1 MKNLNITTK
10 LIIFVSILGIV
21 CVFAIGYVSI
31 IAADKI
37 LTEAANNRIKAI
49 ENTKK
54 AQVETYLLNKMKSL
68 ESLKKLPIVIEVFKS
83 ISEKQSTSESLTLD
97 DARKYSNIFKS
108 YIEVNGLIDLFFVS
122 VKEGSVDFDVASNSL
137 QNTKLSQESNKLS
150 NLWRDC
156 LNTNSVLITDM
167 ELDHNNVPAMYVG
180 SRISKDGETIGVII
194 ASIDLAILN
203 NILLSDIGMTET
215 GETYLV
221 GEDRFF
227 RSDSR
232 FTNKPTT
239 LDSKV
244 QTIATNKVFN
254 GQSEIEI
261 IKDYRETE
269 VLSYYDLIDING
281 LKWAIITEIDE
292 EEIMAPKNDLINSIL
307 FISILVL
314 VVMFPSLYFIGR
326 MMVKPLNL
334 EIEYA
339 EKLAAGELDAELD
352 INQKDEMG
360 ILADALREMA
370 TKTSNVIVS
379 VVDAA
384 NNLADASFQLSGTSQ
399 NISTGASQQA
409 SSIEE
414 VSASIEEM
422 TSNIQQNA
430 DNAKQTEGITNNV
443 SDQVIN
449 GSEIILSSVESM
461 EKIADKI
468 SIISDIAFQ
477 TNILA
482 LNASVEAAR
491 AGEYG
496 KGFGVVA
503 SEVGKLADKTKAAA
517 SEINEISKSSVE
529 IARKTKE
536 LMGDIVPS
544 IQNSSLLVQEISA
557 ASKEQRDAADQI
569 NQAIQLLNDVSQQNA
584 ASSEE
589 MATNSEEMSSQAEQ
603 LLNVIAHFKVDAT
616 AHFHRSTKTANKQK
630 LISRNKQSKT
640 NKDAESYGGVD
651 INLNDSHD
659 LDNEFE
665 KF

>member
-21 CVFAIGYVSI
+21 CVFAIGYISI
-31 IAADKI
+31 NAADKI
-37 LTEAANNRIKAI
+37 LTQTANNRIKAI
-49 ENTKK
+49 ELTKK
-54 AQVETYLLNKMKSL
+54 AQVETFLLNKMKSI
-68 ESLKKLPIVIEVFKS
+68 ESLKKMPVIEGVFKTIKKQVSKNETLS
-83 ISEKQSTSESLTLD
+83 INDS
-97 DARKYSNIFKS
+97 RKYANIFKS
-108 YIEVNGLIDLFFVS
+108 YLEVNDMKDLLFIDAS
-122 VKEGSVDFDVASNSL
+122 EGSVDFEVGSNNL
-137 QNTKLSQESNKLS
+137 LNTKLGQESTQLS
-150 NLWRDC
+150 TLWRDC

-167 ELDHNNVPAMYVG
+167 VLDHNNIPTMYVG
-180 SRISKDGETIGVII
+180 SRVREDGNTIGVII
-194 ASIDLAILN
+194 ASIEISALN
-203 NILLSDIGMTET
+203 NILQSDIGMTET

-227 RSDSR
+227 RSNSR
-232 FTNKPTT
+232 FSDKPTT
-239 LDSKV
+239 LNSKV
-244 QTIATNKVFN
+244 QTTATNKVFN
-254 GQSEIEI
+254 GQSGIEI
-261 IKDYRETE
+261 INDYRNTQ
-269 VLSYYDLIDING
+269 VLSYYDLIEING

-292 EEIMAPKNDLINSIL
+292 AEIMNPKNNLINSIL
-307 FISILVL
+307 LISFIVL
-314 VVMFPSLYFIGR
+314 GVMFPSLYVIGR
-326 MMVKPLNL
+326 FMVKPLNL
-334 EIEYA
+334 EIEFA
-339 EKLAAGELDAELD
+339 ERLAAGELDANLD
-352 INQKDEMG
+352 IDQKDEMG
-360 ILADALREMA
+360 VLADSLREMA
-370 TKTSNVIVS
+370 KKTSNVIVS

-430 DNAKQTEGITNNV
+430 DNAKQTEDITNKV

-529 IARKTKE
+529 IARKTKD

-616 AHFHRSTKTANKQK
+616 AHFHRGSKNVNKQK
-630 LISRNKQSKT
+630 LIPHSK
-640 NKDAESYGGVD
+640 NSKSKKEVDSYGGVN
-651 INLNDSHD
+651 INLNDD
-659 LDNEFE
+659 NDPDNEFE

>member
-1 MKNLNITTK
+1 MKNLRITTK

-21 CVFAIGYVSI
+21 CVFAIGYISI
-31 IAADKI
+31 NAADKI
-37 LTEAANNRIKAI
+37 LTETANNRISTI
-49 ENTKK
+49 EISKK
-54 AQVETYLLNKMKSL
+54 AEVESFLSRKIKSL
-68 ESLKKLPIVIEVFKS
+68 EMIRTTPSTFLAYQTLSEQKS
-83 ISEKQSTSESLTLD
+83 NIKAFNND
-97 DARKYSNIFKS
+97 DTNKFRKIFKS
-108 YIEVNGLIDLFFVS
+108 YLDANEMNDLIL
-122 VKEGSVDFDVASNSL
+122 VDAEKGDVYFQVANNSL
-137 QNTKLSQESNKLS
+137 LNEKLSQKSTDLS
-150 NLWRDC
+150 TFWKQC
-156 LNTNSVLITDM
+156 LNTNMVLLSDIF
-167 ELDHNNVPAMYVG
+167 LDHNNKPTMLVG
-180 SRISKDGETIGVII
+180 SRVNKDDKVIGVLI
-194 ASIDLAILN
+194 ASVDLSTLN
-203 NILLSDIGMTET
+203 NILQMDNGMTET

-221 GEDRFF
+221 GKDRFF

-232 FTNKPTT
+232 FANKPTT
-239 LDSKV
+239 LANKV
-244 QTIATNKVFN
+244 QTTATNKVFN
-254 GQSEIEI
+254 GQSGIEI
-261 IKDYRETE
+261 IQDYRNTE
-269 VLSYYDLIDING
+269 VLSYYDLIDIYG
-281 LKWAIITEIDE
+281 LSWAIITEIDE
-292 EEIMAPKNDLINSIL
+292 AEILLPKKNLINSIL

-334 EIEYA
+334 EIDFA
-339 EKLAAGELDAELD
+339 KKLAAGELDADLD

-360 ILADALREMA
+360 ILADALKEMA
-370 TKTSNVIVS
+370 SKTSNVIVS

-399 NISTGASQQA
+399 NISSGASQQA

-430 DNAKQTEGITNNV
+430 DNAKQTEEITNKV
-443 SDQVIN
+443 SNQVID

-517 SEINEISKSSVE
+517 AEINEISKSSVE
-529 IARKTKE
+529 IARKTKD

-616 AHFHRSTKTANKQK
+616 AHFHRNSKPSNRQK
-630 LISRNKQSKT
+630 LIPQNKKRKSG
-640 NKDAESYGGVD
+640 NNFDSYGGVD
-651 INLNDSHD
+651 INLNDD
-659 LDNEFE
+659 NDPDNEFE